1 MPSLK
6 EIKGRIGSVQSTL
19 KITSAMKLV
28 ASAKLRKAQQTIE
41 GMRPYERKLQG
52 MLEHLV
58 ASGAQVSGEYTRTA
72 LKEDEEGNPIRQRVA
87 LVAFASNS
95 SLCGAFN
102 ANAVRLALETL
113 RSYGDADVTVYS
125 VGRKMADAMRKVNKP
140 SPENYTKLADKP
152 TYAPAAELAEKLM
165 EDFRE
170 GRLDRIDLVYN
181 HFVSSGKQ
189 VPVRETLLPMGE
201 MAGQAGHDENGTAS
215 VIPGSSSVIP
225 GSTGDLD
232 YILEPSASALLADLL
247 PKSLRL
253 KFYTALLDSNAS
265 EHAARTVAMQTATDN
280 GEDLLQELTLQYNKS
295 RQQKI
300 TSEIL
305 DLAGGSQEQEG
316 LRESVPLS
324 ESLFDGTHDPDE
336 VAGKAFCLV
345 TAQNGRKG
353 DAVLPH
359 PGGPVHGGGQAE
371 LEYAVRVVLQD
382 VAPGGE
388 RLDEAVLVVR
398 RIADDIDLPLLVAE
412 ERIGEGHRGE
422 GGQDPPDG
430 LPAVLESDIH
440 IPGHHSQCH
449 QDDKDNG
456 EDQRNLNEIL
466 EGATEVG
473 HFWSLFLR
481 ARTRKRARA

>member
-52 MLEHLV
+52 MLDHLV
-58 ASGAQVSGEYTRTA
+58 ASGAKLSGEYTRTPA
-72 LKEDEEGNPIRQRVA
+72 EGAGKLRIA

-102 ANAVRLALETL
+102 ANAVRLTLETI
-113 RSYGDADVTVYS
+113 RSYGEADVTVYS
-125 VGRKMADAMRKVNKP
+125 IGRKMADSMRKAGHP
-140 SPENYTKLADKP
+140 SPADYQKLADKP
-152 TYAPAAELAEKLM
+152 SYAPAAELAEKLM
-165 EDFRE
+165 ADFLA

-189 VPVRETLLPMGE
+189 VPVRETLLPMTGVISSGAE
-201 MAGQAGHDENGTAS
+201 GDTS
-215 VIPGSSSVIP
+215 VIPSETKESEI
-225 GSTGDLD
+225 D

-305 DLAGGSQEQEG
+305 DLAGGSQQ
-316 LRESVPLS
+316 
-324 ESLFDGTHDPDE
+324 
-336 VAGKAFCLV
+336 
-345 TAQNGRKG
+345 Q
-353 DAVLPH
+353 
-359 PGGPVHGGGQAE
+359 
-371 LEYAVRVVLQD
+371 
-382 VAPGGE
+382 
-388 RLDEAVLVVR
+388 
-398 RIADDIDLPLLVAE
+398 
-412 ERIGEGHRGE
+412 
-422 GGQDPPDG
+422 
-430 LPAVLESDIH
+430 
-440 IPGHHSQCH
+440 
-449 QDDKDNG
+449 
-456 EDQRNLNEIL
+456 
-466 EGATEVG
+466 
-473 HFWSLFLR
+473 
-481 ARTRKRARA
+481 

>member
-52 MLEHLV
+52 MLDHLV
-58 ASGAQVSGEYTRTA
+58 ASGAKVSGEYTRTPAAGMDAPGQRIA
-72 LKEDEEGNPIRQRVA
+72 LI
-87 LVAFASNS
+87 AFASNS

-102 ANAVRLALETL
+102 ANAVRLTLETI

-125 VGRKMADAMRKVNKP
+125 VGRKMADSMRKAGWP
-140 SPENYTKLADKP
+140 SPADYQKLADKP
-152 TYAPAAELAEKLM
+152 AYAPAAELAEKLM
-165 EDFRE
+165 DDFRA

-201 MAGQAGHDENGTAS
+201 IQMAGQAGHDERVDGQEN
-215 VIPGSSSVIP
+215 VIPGL
-225 GSTGDLD
+225 TGDLD

-305 DLAGGSQEQEG
+305 DLAGGSQQ
-316 LRESVPLS
+316 
-324 ESLFDGTHDPDE
+324 
-336 VAGKAFCLV
+336 
-345 TAQNGRKG
+345 Q
-353 DAVLPH
+353 
-359 PGGPVHGGGQAE
+359 
-371 LEYAVRVVLQD
+371 
-382 VAPGGE
+382 
-388 RLDEAVLVVR
+388 
-398 RIADDIDLPLLVAE
+398 
-412 ERIGEGHRGE
+412 
-422 GGQDPPDG
+422 
-430 LPAVLESDIH
+430 
-440 IPGHHSQCH
+440 
-449 QDDKDNG
+449 
-456 EDQRNLNEIL
+456 
-466 EGATEVG
+466 
-473 HFWSLFLR
+473 
-481 ARTRKRARA
+481 

>member
-52 MLEHLV
+52 MLDHLV
-58 ASGAQVSGEYTRTA
+58 ASGAKVSGEYTRTPA
-72 LKEDEEGNPIRQRVA
+72 EGAGKLRVA

-102 ANAVRLALETL
+102 ANAVRLTLETV
-113 RSYGDADVTVYS
+113 RSYGEADVTVYS
-125 VGRKMADAMRKVNKP
+125 IGRKMADSMRKAGHP
-140 SPENYTKLADKP
+140 SPADYQKLADKP
-152 TYAPAAELAEKLM
+152 SYAPAAELAEKLM
-165 EDFRE
+165 SDFLA

-189 VPVRETLLPMGE
+189 VPVRETLLPMG
-201 MAGQAGHDENGTAS
+201 D
-215 VIPGSSSVIP
+215 VIPSEAKESEI
-225 GSTGDLD
+225 D

-253 KFYTALLDSNAS
+253 KFYTALMDSNAS

-305 DLAGGSQEQEG
+305 DLAGGSQQ
-316 LRESVPLS
+316 
-324 ESLFDGTHDPDE
+324 
-336 VAGKAFCLV
+336 
-345 TAQNGRKG
+345 Q
-353 DAVLPH
+353 
-359 PGGPVHGGGQAE
+359 
-371 LEYAVRVVLQD
+371 
-382 VAPGGE
+382 
-388 RLDEAVLVVR
+388 
-398 RIADDIDLPLLVAE
+398 
-412 ERIGEGHRGE
+412 
-422 GGQDPPDG
+422 
-430 LPAVLESDIH
+430 
-440 IPGHHSQCH
+440 
-449 QDDKDNG
+449 
-456 EDQRNLNEIL
+456 
-466 EGATEVG
+466 
-473 HFWSLFLR
+473 
-481 ARTRKRARA
+481 

>member
-52 MLEHLV
+52 MLDHLV
-58 ASGAQVSGEYTRTA
+58 ASGAKVSGEYTRTPA
-72 LKEDEEGNPIRQRVA
+72 EGAGKLRVA

-102 ANAVRLALETL
+102 ANAVRLTLETI

-125 VGRKMADAMRKVNKP
+125 IGRKMADSMRKAGHP
-140 SPENYTKLADKP
+140 SPADYQKLADKP
-152 TYAPAAELAEKLM
+152 SYAPAAELAEKLM
-165 EDFRE
+165 ADFLA

-189 VPVRETLLPMGE
+189 VPVRETLLPMG
-201 MAGQAGHDENGTAS
+201 D
-215 VIPGSSSVIP
+215 VIPSEAKESDV
-225 GSTGDLD
+225 D

-305 DLAGGSQEQEG
+305 DLAGGSQQ
-316 LRESVPLS
+316 
-324 ESLFDGTHDPDE
+324 
-336 VAGKAFCLV
+336 
-345 TAQNGRKG
+345 Q
-353 DAVLPH
+353 
-359 PGGPVHGGGQAE
+359 
-371 LEYAVRVVLQD
+371 
-382 VAPGGE
+382 
-388 RLDEAVLVVR
+388 
-398 RIADDIDLPLLVAE
+398 
-412 ERIGEGHRGE
+412 
-422 GGQDPPDG
+422 
-430 LPAVLESDIH
+430 
-440 IPGHHSQCH
+440 
-449 QDDKDNG
+449 
-456 EDQRNLNEIL
+456 
-466 EGATEVG
+466 
-473 HFWSLFLR
+473 
-481 ARTRKRARA
+481 

>member
-52 MLEHLV
+52 MLDHLV
-58 ASGAQVSGEYTRTA
+58 ASGAKVSGEYTRTPA
-72 LKEDEEGNPIRQRVA
+72 EGAGKLRVA

-102 ANAVRLALETL
+102 ANAVRLTQETI
-113 RSYGDADVTVYS
+113 RSYGEADVTVYS
-125 VGRKMADAMRKVNKP
+125 IGRKMADSMRKAGHP
-140 SPENYTKLADKP
+140 SPADYQKLADKP
-152 TYAPAAELAEKLM
+152 AYAHAAELAEQLM
-165 EDFRE
+165 ADFLA

-201 MAGQAGHDENGTAS
+201 IPGQARNEDESAPS
-215 VIPGSSSVIP
+215 LIPGL
-225 GSTGDLD
+225 TRDLD

-280 GEDLLQELTLQYNKS
+280 AEDLLGELTLEYNKG

-300 TSEIL
+300 TAEIL
-305 DLAGGSQEQEG
+305 DLLGG
-316 LRESVPLS
+316 
-324 ESLFDGTHDPDE
+324 
-336 VAGKAFCLV
+336 AA
-345 TAQNGRKG
+345 N
-353 DAVLPH
+353 
-359 PGGPVHGGGQAE
+359 
-371 LEYAVRVVLQD
+371 
-382 VAPGGE
+382 
-388 RLDEAVLVVR
+388 
-398 RIADDIDLPLLVAE
+398 
-412 ERIGEGHRGE
+412 
-422 GGQDPPDG
+422 
-430 LPAVLESDIH
+430 
-440 IPGHHSQCH
+440 
-449 QDDKDNG
+449 
-456 EDQRNLNEIL
+456 
-466 EGATEVG
+466 
-473 HFWSLFLR
+473 
-481 ARTRKRARA
+481 

>member
-52 MLEHLV
+52 MLDHLV
-58 ASGAQVSGEYTRTA
+58 ASGAKLSGEYTRTSA
-72 LKEDEEGNPIRQRVA
+72 AGPDAPGQRIA

-102 ANAVRLALETL
+102 ANAVRLTLETV

-125 VGRKMADAMRKVNKP
+125 IGRKMADAMRKAGKP
-140 SPENYTKLADKP
+140 SPADYQKLADKP
-152 TYAPAAELAEKLM
+152 SYAPAAELAEQLM
-165 EDFRE
+165 EDFLA

-189 VPVRETLLPMGE
+189 VPVRETLLPM
-201 MAGQAGHDENGTAS
+201 TS
-215 VIPGSSSVIP
+215 VISSGAEGEVEKSEI
-225 GSTGDLD
+225 D

-305 DLAGGSQEQEG
+305 DLAGGSQQ
-316 LRESVPLS
+316 
-324 ESLFDGTHDPDE
+324 
-336 VAGKAFCLV
+336 
-345 TAQNGRKG
+345 Q
-353 DAVLPH
+353 
-359 PGGPVHGGGQAE
+359 
-371 LEYAVRVVLQD
+371 
-382 VAPGGE
+382 
-388 RLDEAVLVVR
+388 
-398 RIADDIDLPLLVAE
+398 
-412 ERIGEGHRGE
+412 
-422 GGQDPPDG
+422 
-430 LPAVLESDIH
+430 
-440 IPGHHSQCH
+440 
-449 QDDKDNG
+449 
-456 EDQRNLNEIL
+456 
-466 EGATEVG
+466 
-473 HFWSLFLR
+473 
-481 ARTRKRARA
+481 

>member
-41 GMRPYERKLQG
+41 GMRPYERKLK
-52 MLEHLV
+52 
-58 ASGAQVSGEYTRTA
+58 VSGEYTRTPA
-72 LKEDEEGNPIRQRVA
+72 EGAPKQRIA

-102 ANAVRLALETL
+102 ANAVRLTLETI

-125 VGRKMADAMRKVNKP
+125 IGRKMADSMRKAGHP
-140 SPENYTKLADKP
+140 SPADYQKLADKP
-152 TYAPAAELAEKLM
+152 SYAPAAELAEKLM
-165 EDFRE
+165 DDFLA

-189 VPVRETLLPMGE
+189 VPVRETLLPMGISPLASLGRNDKE
-201 MAGQAGHDENGTAS
+201 TVISNGAEGEVEKS
-215 VIPGSSSVIP
+215 EI
-225 GSTGDLD
+225 D

-305 DLAGGSQEQEG
+305 DLAGGSQQ
-316 LRESVPLS
+316 
-324 ESLFDGTHDPDE
+324 
-336 VAGKAFCLV
+336 
-345 TAQNGRKG
+345 Q
-353 DAVLPH
+353 
-359 PGGPVHGGGQAE
+359 
-371 LEYAVRVVLQD
+371 
-382 VAPGGE
+382 
-388 RLDEAVLVVR
+388 
-398 RIADDIDLPLLVAE
+398 
-412 ERIGEGHRGE
+412 
-422 GGQDPPDG
+422 
-430 LPAVLESDIH
+430 
-440 IPGHHSQCH
+440 
-449 QDDKDNG
+449 
-456 EDQRNLNEIL
+456 
-466 EGATEVG
+466 
-473 HFWSLFLR
+473 
-481 ARTRKRARA
+481 

>member
-52 MLEHLV
+52 MLDHLV
-58 ASGAQVSGEYTRTA
+58 ASGAKVSGEYTRTPAAGMDAPGQRIA
-72 LKEDEEGNPIRQRVA
+72 LI
-87 LVAFASNS
+87 AFASNS

-102 ANAVRLALETL
+102 ANAVRLTLETI

-125 VGRKMADAMRKVNKP
+125 VGRKMADSMRKAGWP
-140 SPENYTKLADKP
+140 SPADYQKLADKP
-152 TYAPAAELAEKLM
+152 AYAPAAELAEKLM
-165 EDFRE
+165 DDFRA

-201 MAGQAGHDENGTAS
+201 IQMAGQAGHDARGDGQEN
-215 VIPGSSSVIP
+215 VNPGL
-225 GSTGDLD
+225 TGDLD

-305 DLAGGSQEQEG
+305 DLAGGNQQ
-316 LRESVPLS
+316 
-324 ESLFDGTHDPDE
+324 
-336 VAGKAFCLV
+336 
-345 TAQNGRKG
+345 Q
-353 DAVLPH
+353 
-359 PGGPVHGGGQAE
+359 
-371 LEYAVRVVLQD
+371 
-382 VAPGGE
+382 
-388 RLDEAVLVVR
+388 
-398 RIADDIDLPLLVAE
+398 
-412 ERIGEGHRGE
+412 
-422 GGQDPPDG
+422 
-430 LPAVLESDIH
+430 
-440 IPGHHSQCH
+440 
-449 QDDKDNG
+449 
-456 EDQRNLNEIL
+456 
-466 EGATEVG
+466 
-473 HFWSLFLR
+473 
-481 ARTRKRARA
+481 

>member
-52 MLEHLV
+52 MLDHLV
-58 ASGAQVSGEYTRTA
+58 ASGAKVSGEYTRTPA
-72 LKEDEEGNPIRQRVA
+72 EGAPKQRIA

-102 ANAVRLALETL
+102 ANAVRLTLETI

-125 VGRKMADAMRKVNKP
+125 IGRKMADSMRKAGHP
-140 SPENYTKLADKP
+140 SPADYQKLADKP
-152 TYAPAAELAEKLM
+152 SYAPAAELAEKLM
-165 EDFRE
+165 ADFLA

-189 VPVRETLLPMGE
+189 VPVRETLLPMSSAISSGAEGE
-201 MAGQAGHDENGTAS
+201 VEKS
-215 VIPGSSSVIP
+215 EI
-225 GSTGDLD
+225 D

-305 DLAGGSQEQEG
+305 DLAGGSQQ
-316 LRESVPLS
+316 
-324 ESLFDGTHDPDE
+324 
-336 VAGKAFCLV
+336 
-345 TAQNGRKG
+345 Q
-353 DAVLPH
+353 
-359 PGGPVHGGGQAE
+359 
-371 LEYAVRVVLQD
+371 
-382 VAPGGE
+382 
-388 RLDEAVLVVR
+388 
-398 RIADDIDLPLLVAE
+398 
-412 ERIGEGHRGE
+412 
-422 GGQDPPDG
+422 
-430 LPAVLESDIH
+430 
-440 IPGHHSQCH
+440 
-449 QDDKDNG
+449 
-456 EDQRNLNEIL
+456 
-466 EGATEVG
+466 
-473 HFWSLFLR
+473 
-481 ARTRKRARA
+481 

>member
-52 MLEHLV
+52 MLDHLV
-58 ASGAQVSGEYTRTA
+58 ASGAKVSGEYTRTPA
-72 LKEDEEGNPIRQRVA
+72 EGAGRLRVA

-102 ANAVRLALETL
+102 ANAVRLTLETI
-113 RSYGDADVTVYS
+113 RSYGEADVTVYS
-125 VGRKMADAMRKVNKP
+125 IGRKMADSMRKAGHP
-140 SPENYTKLADKP
+140 SPADYQKLADKP
-152 TYAPAAELAEKLM
+152 AYTPAAELAEKLM
-165 EDFRE
+165 ADFLA

-189 VPVRETLLPMGE
+189 VPVRETLLPM
-201 MAGQAGHDENGTAS
+201 TS
-215 VIPGSSSVIP
+215 VISSGAEGEVEKSEI
-225 GSTGDLD
+225 D

-305 DLAGGSQEQEG
+305 DLAGGSQQ
-316 LRESVPLS
+316 
-324 ESLFDGTHDPDE
+324 
-336 VAGKAFCLV
+336 
-345 TAQNGRKG
+345 Q
-353 DAVLPH
+353 
-359 PGGPVHGGGQAE
+359 
-371 LEYAVRVVLQD
+371 
-382 VAPGGE
+382 
-388 RLDEAVLVVR
+388 
-398 RIADDIDLPLLVAE
+398 
-412 ERIGEGHRGE
+412 
-422 GGQDPPDG
+422 
-430 LPAVLESDIH
+430 
-440 IPGHHSQCH
+440 
-449 QDDKDNG
+449 
-456 EDQRNLNEIL
+456 
-466 EGATEVG
+466 
-473 HFWSLFLR
+473 
-481 ARTRKRARA
+481 